1 MSVLSIPVR
10 QTYQSEVT
18 EECIAERRL
27 WMGVVALAIED
38 WRNGTIRARREAQRF
53 LFEDHG
59 DFDSVCA
66 SAGLDPASLRNQLL
80 RIGRKIEM
88 QNARINPLAA

>member
-1 MSVLSIPVR
+1 MSVLSMPVR

-27 WMGVVALAIED
+27 WMGVITRAIED

-53 LFEDHG
+53 LFEDDR
-59 DFDSVCA
+59 DFYSVCA
-66 SAGLDPASLRNQLL
+66 SAGLGPVSLRAQLL

-88 QNARINPLAA
+88 QNPRISPLAA